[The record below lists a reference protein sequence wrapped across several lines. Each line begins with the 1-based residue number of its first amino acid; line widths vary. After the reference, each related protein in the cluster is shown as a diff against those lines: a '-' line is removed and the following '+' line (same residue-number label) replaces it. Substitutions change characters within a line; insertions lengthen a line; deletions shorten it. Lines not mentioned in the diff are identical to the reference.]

1 MSVLKRTVIVIPFAA
16 LVTLLLLLLMAT
28 LVTFSDDGSLREKR
42 VVLPNIFMPDVEIE
56 TRRLIEKPE
65 KPKVSEEPQ
74 PPVSTQ
80 RMALS
85 QNTDL
90 DLALTPP
97 DQINTSMDLSI
108 GLGLKTS
115 DGEYLPIMKMAPE
128 YPSRAARRGIEGY
141 VVLEYTVTQQGAVKD
156 ITVVESEPST
166 IFNRAA
172 TRSAKGYKY
181 QPRVENGKAVE
192 VPGVRTK
199 IVFRLEK

>member
-1 MSVLKRTVIVIPFAA
+1 MSVVKRTIIVIPFAA
-16 LVTLLLLLLMAT
+16 IVTLLLLLLMAT
-28 LVTFSDDGSLREKR
+28 LIKSSESGLVEKR
-42 VVLPNIFMPDVEIE
+42 LVLPNILMPDVKIE

-80 RMALS
+80 QMALNK
-85 QNTDL
+85 NTDL

-97 DQINTSMDLSI
+97 DQINTNMDLSI
-108 GLGLKTS
+108 GVGLKAS

-128 YPSRAARRGIEGY
+128 YPGRAARRGIEGY
-141 VVLEYTVTQQGAVKD
+141 VVLEYTVTKQGTVKD
-156 ITVVESEPST
+156 VAVVESKPSS

-172 TRSAKGYKY
+172 IRSAKGYKY
-181 QPRVENGKAVE
+181 QPRMESGKPVE